1 MEGRKKQGKRKEP
14 KNAGIYS
21 RCMLSHPVSLN
32 VKYIGKNLKS
42 ILERSVK
49 TAIEGKCIV
58 EGFVKSESVK
68 IISYS
73 CGIVQGENVKFDV
86 ALECQ
91 VCYPVEGMLIN
102 CIARNITKAG
112 IRAESSEES
121 PSPVICFISRDH
133 HINSSQFN
141 SINEGDTFTS
151 RVIGQRFEIND
162 GYVSI
167 IGELVVEKR

>member
-21 RCMLSHPVSLN
+21 RCMLSHPVVLN

-49 TAIEGKCIV
+49 TSIEGKCIV
-58 EGFVKSESVK
+58 EGFVKTESAK

-73 CGIVQGENVKFDV
+73 CGVVQGENVKFEV

-121 PSPVICFISRDH
+121 PSPIICFISRDH

-141 SINEGDTFTS
+141 SINEGDTFIS

-162 GYVSI
+162 DYVSI